1 MKSPYGEGL
10 TISQVWCDVLN
21 LLVGILCITNGFR
34 VRLRSYSYTNYGEQG
49 IITEPHPNKE
59 MVIFTGKKK
68 LIINLKSMRLYF

>member
-34 VRLRSYSYTNYGEQG
+34 VRLRSYSYTKYGEQG
-49 IITEPHPNKE
+49 IFSESHPHPNKE
-59 MVIFTGKKK
+59 MLIFTGKKK
-68 LIINLKSMRLYF
+68 QIINLKSMR